1 MKLAILMS
9 HAIQYQVPLLRKIA
23 ARRDFEMR
31 AYFCWDYGVKKTYDV
46 EFGREVRWDI
56 PLLEGY
62 PHTFLKN
69 YSPRPSSDFWGQL
82 NFGIVRELIRHR
94 YDAILLFGWNSFAN
108 WLVFLFAP
116 LVGTR
121 IILHS
126 ESPLKQ
132 ELVKSPWKLALKR
145 VVLTFLFRRV
155 SAFLYI
161 GQENRKFYLHY
172 GVPETKLFF
181 APYAVDDER
190 FLREAKMHRGKRDEF
205 RRDLGI
211 PGDAITFLFVG
222 KLIEKKRPFDLLRA
236 FERAV
241 SIVSRAH
248 KKIALVFVGDGAL
261 RKTLEQY
268 AHAHHMRNVQFA
280 GFKNQTEL
288 SRYYAAVDAFVLPS
302 GLGETWGLVVNEA
315 LCFGLPVIVSDMVGC
330 GGDLVRDNENGYVF
344 PLGDIEK
351 LAHNIASLAESGER
365 REVFGAM
372 SSEIIKGYTQDKDVE
387 AIAKALFS

>member
-1 MKLAILMS
+1 MS

-23 ARRDFEMR
+23 ARSDFEMR

-62 PHTFLKN
+62 SHTFLKN
-69 YSPRPSSDFWGQL
+69 YSPKPSSDFWGQL
-82 NFGIVRELIRHR
+82 NFGIVRELIRYR

-108 WLVFLFAP
+108 WLVFLVAP

-132 ELVKSPWKLALKR
+132 ELVKKPWKLMLKR
-145 VVLTFLFRRV
+145 IVLARLFKRV
-155 SAFLYI
+155 DAFLYI
-161 GQENRKFYLHY
+161 GQENRKFYLYY

-190 FLREAKMHRGKRDEF
+190 FLHEARLYKGKRDEF
-205 RRDLGI
+205 REELGI

-222 KLIEKKRPFDLLRA
+222 KLIGKKRPLDLLRA
-236 FERAV
+236 YERATD
-241 SIVSRAH
+241 IVSGTH

-261 RKTLEQY
+261 RGELERY
-268 AHAHHMRNVQFA
+268 AHVHHVRDVQFA
-280 GFKNQTEL
+280 GFRNQTEL
-288 SRYYAAVDAFVLPS
+288 SRYYTAVDAFVLPS

-330 GGDLVRDNENGYVF
+330 GGDLVRDKENGYLF

-351 LAHNIASLAESGER
+351 LAHCIASIAESGER
-365 REVFGAM
+365 REMFGAM
-372 SSEIIKGYTQDKDVE
+372 SSEIIKGYTQQKDVE
-387 AIAKALFS
+387 AIVRALNS